1 MFFQSFVGSFII
13 LLDNE
18 IPKNTK
24 RQTFAVVRLI
34 KCSELVNELM
44 STSTQATVATQSASI
59 HCNTLKVHV
68 DGNWTELVRFLLKQL
83 DCLLSI
89 LLCGEILFNP
99 WPLDY
104 FLIKIMS
111 S

>member
-1 MFFQSFVGSFII
+1 MFFQSFVGSFFI

-24 RQTFAVVRLI
+24 QQTFAVVRLI

-44 STSTQATVATQSASI
+44 STSTQATVASI
-59 HCNTLKVHV
+59 RYNTLKVHV
-68 DGNWTELVRFLLKQL
+68 DGNWTKLVRFLLKQL

-89 LLCGEILFNP
+89 LLCGEILFNL

>member
-1 MFFQSFVGSFII
+1 MFLHSFVGSFII
-13 LLDNE
+13 LLDSE

-24 RQTFAVVRLI
+24 QQTFAVVRLI

-44 STSTQATVATQSASI
+44 STSTQATIATQSASI

-68 DGNWTELVRFLLKQL
+68 DGNCTKLVRFLLKQL
-83 DCLLSI
+83 DCLLST
-89 LLCGEILFNP
+89 LSCGEIVFNL
-99 WPLDY
+99 WLLNY
-104 FLIKIMS
+104 FLIKIVS